1 MSVMMLA
8 FSISQ
13 TAGPIIAATKTASAA
28 ADFFAIIDAPSTY
41 ISSPTIVPGHD
52 HTIVSEVM
60 GYLNFLISNTDS
72 LTEPIVTGL
81 KDPEVSATEDV
92 TFDSVNFA
100 YPSRPH
106 VKVLDN
112 LNLRFERG
120 KITAIVGASGSGKS
134 TIVGLLE
141 RWYDLDLEKR
151 YKLPPSA
158 IKDKKADKE
167 KETDKQSPEEPL
179 TPVALSGTI
188 SIGKKNLDDLDL
200 KWWRS
205 QIGLVQQEP
214 FIFNDTIYRNVEFG
228 LVGSQWENE
237 SVETKK
243 RLVEEACK
251 EAFADEFITGLPL
264 GYETQVG
271 DAGIKLSGGQR
282 QRLAIARS
290 IIKRPKILILDEATS
305 SIDVRGERIVQ
316 AALDKVSEGRT
327 TITIA
332 HRLSTIKKADKII
345 VLRKG
350 KLIEEGTHDSLLA
363 DEDGVYWALVN
374 AQKLSMGD
382 DDFAGES
389 ELIESSTEPLHRGVS
404 AASGETTAADVV
416 EVWKPK
422 SFFGSFGFLLYEQM
436 ENWPWY
442 LLL

>member
-1 MSVMMLA
+1 MALCFWFGFKLLLAHHIDSIATIIIVLMSVMMLT
-8 FSISQ
+8 FSMSQ
-13 TAGPIIAATKTASAA
+13 TAAPIIAATKAASAA
-28 ADFFAIIDAPSTY
+28 ADFFAVIDAPK
-41 ISSPTIVPGHD
+41 
-52 HTIVSEVM
+52 
-60 GYLNFLISNTDS
+60 
-72 LTEPIVTGL
+72 PIMTGL
-81 KDPEVSATEDV
+81 RNPEASATEDI

-106 VKVLDN
+106 VKVLDD

-151 YKLPPSA
+151 YKLPKSA
-158 IKDKKADKE
+158 VKDKKADKD
-167 KETDKQSPEEPL
+167 KEDDDKKSPDEEAQ
-179 TPVALSGTI
+179 TPVALSGKI
-188 SIGKKNLDDLDL
+188 MIGEKNLDDLEL

-214 FIFNDTIYRNVEFG
+214 FIFNSTIHQNVEYG
-228 LVGSQWENE
+228 LIGTELENE
-237 SVETKK
+237 SVESK
-243 RLVEEACK
+243 RKLVEDACK
-251 EAFADEFITGLPL
+251 EAFADEFIEKLPL
-264 GYETQVG
+264 KYETQVG

-305 SIDVRGERIVQ
+305 SIDVRGERLVQ

-332 HRLSTIKKADKII
+332 HRLSTIKKADKI
-345 VLRKG
+345 VVMRKG

-363 DEDGVYWALVN
+363 NEDGVYWALVN
-374 AQKLSMGD
+374 AQKISMGE
-382 DDFAGES
+382 DFAGES
-389 ELIESSTEPLHRGVS
+389 DLIESSIEPLQRNMS
-404 AASGETTAADVV
+404 SASGEANAADV
-416 EVWKPK
+416 EVAYKPK
-422 SFFGSFGFLLYEQM
+422 GFFGSFGFLLAEQTG
-436 ENWPWY
+436 NWPWY

>member
-1 MSVMMLA
+1 M
-8 FSISQ
+8 
-13 TAGPIIAATKTASAA
+13 
-28 ADFFAIIDAPSTY
+28 
-41 ISSPTIVPGHD
+41 
-52 HTIVSEVM
+52 
-60 GYLNFLISNTDS
+60 
-72 LTEPIVTGL
+72 TGL
-81 KDPEVSATEDV
+81 KDPEVSATDDI
-92 TFDSVNFA
+92 TFDSVTFA

-106 VKVLDN
+106 VKVLDD

-151 YKLPPSA
+151 YKLPKSA
-158 IKDKKADKE
+158 IKDKKSDNNKEVEEDK
-167 KETDKQSPEEPL
+167 KSLEEAQP
-179 TPVALSGTI
+179 PVALSGTI
-188 SIGKKNLDDLDL
+188 SIGGKNLDDIDL

-214 FIFNDTIYRNVEFG
+214 FIFNDTIYKNVEFG
-228 LVGSQWENE
+228 LIGSEMENE
-237 SVETKK
+237 SAETKK

-251 EAFADEFITGLPL
+251 EAFADEFISRLPL
-264 GYETQVG
+264 KYETQVG

-305 SIDVRGERIVQ
+305 SIDVRGERLVQ

-345 VLRKG
+345 VMRKG

-363 DEDGVYWALVN
+363 NEDGVYWALVN

-382 DDFAGES
+382 DFAGES
-389 ELIESSTEPLHRGVS
+389 DLIESTTEPLQRIMS
-404 AASGETTAADVV
+404 SASGEAKAADV
-416 EVWKPK
+416 EVAWKRRG
-422 SFFGSFGFLLYEQM
+422 FFGSFGLLLAEQTG
-436 ENWPWY
+436 NWVWY